1 MYHYSVPPQ
10 GYVRY
15 NYNTSATTSPSGSP
29 QPIPHYSYWVPPQ
42 YQSPTTS
49 PKSTKRHSRKQSY
62 TYPQGP
68 GGWHSPA
75 GYPSQSYYATR
86 PDYQSPPV
94 YQDHVSRDNF
104 ERSKPKSRRFSNT
117 GIHGGGNTD
126 GPRRHASTRSQK
138 QPIIN
143 DTSDEAD
150 EPTFTYIRPQA
161 SRYKEEKYYKP
172 KPKANNHFFFN
183 QVPAQEKASDSQK
196 TRARRPSESRPSTAK
211 PAKAAP
217 PPREATAADAAKHR
231 IPAGYSLKNWDPTES
246 PVLLLGSVFDAN
258 SLGKWIYDWTVF
270 HHGPQTPM
278 SEVAGDLWLL
288 LIKLAC
294 KMKRADECLPRV
306 RYSDNRETIKDF
318 LAGGDRLWARFKKL
332 LKICEDYMWKVARK
346 EGAKGSVKMGK
357 TSGCEFVDSIF
368 GRDRELEETES
379 LMQGIRLW
387 NMRFDAN
394 CEEILR
400 RPSAA

>member
-1 MYHYSVPPQ
+1 MS
-10 GYVRY
+10 
-15 NYNTSATTSPSGSP
+15 
-29 QPIPHYSYWVPPQ
+29 
-42 YQSPTTS
+42 
-49 PKSTKRHSRKQSY
+49 K
-62 TYPQGP
+62 
-68 GGWHSPA
+68 
-75 GYPSQSYYATR
+75 
-86 PDYQSPPV
+86 
-94 YQDHVSRDNF
+94 DNF
-104 ERSKPKSRRFSNT
+104 ERSKPKARRFSNS
-117 GIHGGGNTD
+117 GLHGGGNTN
-126 GPRRHASTRSQK
+126 GPKRHTSTRSQK

-161 SRYKEEKYYKP
+161 SRYKEEKYQKPKP
-172 KPKANNHFFFN
+172 KPKANKYFFFN

-196 TRARRPSESRPSTAK
+196 TKTRRPSESRPSTAK

-217 PPREATAADAAKHR
+217 PTREATAADAAKHR

-270 HHGPQTPM
+270 HHGPSTPM

-294 KMKRADECLPRV
+294 KMKRAEECLPRV
-306 RYSDNRETIKDF
+306 KYSDNRETIKDF

-332 LKICEDYMWKVARK
+332 LKICEDYMWKVAKR

-357 TSGCEFVDSIF
+357 NSGCEFVDSIF

>member
-1 MYHYSVPPQ
+1 MYHYTIPQ
-10 GYVRY
+10 QGHVRY

-29 QPIPHYSYWVPPQ
+29 QPTPHYTYWIPPQ
-42 YQSPTTS
+42 YHSPNTS

-62 TYPQGP
+62 TYPQGS
-68 GGWHSPA
+68 GGWHASA
-75 GYPSQSYYATR
+75 GYPSQGHYTTR
-86 PDYQSPPV
+86 PTYQSPPV
-94 YQDHVSRDNF
+94 YQDYVSRDNF
-104 ERSKPKSRRFSNT
+104 ERGKPKARHFSNS
-117 GIHGGGNTD
+117 GNHGGGNTN
-126 GPRRHASTRSQK
+126 GPRRQASTRSQK

-150 EPTFTYIRPQA
+150 EPTFAYIRPQP
-161 SRYKEEKYYKP
+161 RHYKEEKYSKP
-172 KPKANNHFFFN
+172 KPKANKYFFFN
-183 QVPAQEKASDSQK
+183 QVPAQEKPSDS
-196 TRARRPSESRPSTAK
+196 RPRRPSESRPSTAK
-211 PAKAAP
+211 KTKAAP
-217 PPREATAADAAKHR
+217 PPREATATDASNHN
-231 IPAGYSLKNWDPTES
+231 IPAGYSLKNWDPDES

-270 HHGPQTPM
+270 HHGPATPM

-294 KMKRADECLPRV
+294 KMKRAAECLPRV
-306 RYSDNRETIKDF
+306 RYSDNRGTIRDF

-332 LKICEDYMWKVARK
+332 LKVCEDYMWKVARK
-346 EGAKGSVKMGK
+346 EGGKGSVKMGK
-357 TSGCEFVDSIF
+357 NSGCEFVDSIF

-400 RPSAA
+400 HPSAA